1 MMFGTREGAF
11 VNGWRRAIGGFLLVV
26 MALTLP
32 SPALRCACAARMAAQ
47 MRAQGGCP
55 RCHDA
60 APTGTPQLSA
70 ARCCRTSLAPT
81 TPGVAPARVALDR
94 IDAAASLV
102 AVPVASAALAVSI
115 ETASRAPPDIT
126 LRSGAPPD
134 SYLSD
139 FLRL

>member
-1 MMFGTREGAF
+1 
-11 VNGWRRAIGGFLLVV
+11 VNGWRRVIGGLLLVV

-47 MRAQGGCP
+47 MRAQRGCP
-55 RCHDA
+55 RCHEA
-60 APTGTPQLSA
+60 APTALPQLSA
-70 ARCCRTSLAPT
+70 ARCCRTTLAPM

-102 AVPVASAALAVSI
+102 ATPVASAALAVAI
-115 ETASRAPPDIT
+115 ETASRAPPDVAR
-126 LRSGAPPD
+126 RSGAPPD
-134 SYLSD
+134 SYLSA